1 MNGGSSPRR
10 SISEDEGTEMRSRR
24 ACTLTDDVRGIVL
37 DEGPDLRGVATID
50 DPTGLCVLVE
60 PFLDFRAEFICG
72 TGPPVRFPME
82 GIQVDM
88 RYIQQLGEPSTQRR
102 LPPVVTQCQV
112 ASRAVEASPT
122 ISYLSSACTINR
134 NTRGKGGG
142 GTESIHFGFL
152 FAQMGSWRQRTAVAN
167 DQYLVPPRPITNQRF
182 RRNSG
187 GRGGHWYV

>member
-1 MNGGSSPRR
+1 MR

-112 ASRAVEASPT
+112 ASRIVEASPT
-122 ISYLSSACTINR
+122 ISYLSGA
-134 NTRGKGGG
+134 
-142 GTESIHFGFL
+142 
-152 FAQMGSWRQRTAVAN
+152 
-167 DQYLVPPRPITNQRF
+167 
-182 RRNSG
+182 
-187 GRGGHWYV
+187 